1 MKIRTERAVPV
12 GPILL
17 GVAALLAL
25 LLALPGQTVATR
37 YLSDLFVILDSTYRV
52 ASGQVPSRDFH
63 TPLGP
68 LAYYIPALG
77 YELFGNLGRAMPTA
91 MALVTFG
98 LALPL
103 AHVLTS
109 RFRPVIAIPFGIFLL
124 LIVAVPINLG
134 ESITALSFAKYY
146 NRIGWAALGTLLVM
160 YLAPER
166 GQARQDL
173 LDMICA
179 AVLTLLMLYTKL
191 TYGAVALGFLL
202 FMLADP
208 RQRRWSA
215 GAIGITLVTALVI
228 EAFWRSSLAHLADLR
243 MALDVSGLLRG
254 TWGQITDHILFNLND
269 YVLLGLFAGMA
280 LRQTRSI
287 RDALFY
293 GYCAVA
299 GFLIINH
306 NFQAWGIISLHA
318 AAAVAAE
325 SILRAQERQSP
336 NADEHR
342 WSTMAGAKL
351 LFLAVVLPTIVHCM
365 AALGLHTI
373 AAATRAGEPVGLA
386 RLEQVRLANL
396 WTWNDY
402 DTATPYLATLRDGVE
417 ALSGLDR
424 KPAGILV
431 LDLANPFSMALGAP
445 PPKGDTPWLQWERTL
460 NGTAH
465 IPAETLL
472 AGVQIVMEPKLAGDS
487 NPAQSQ
493 SQSLQSLY
501 GSYIASNFDVARE
514 TDHWKIHRRRQLPV
528 PQATLDEAG
537 RS

>member
-1 MKIRTERAVPV
+1 MKIWTERTAPV

-17 GVAALLAL
+17 GMAALFAL
-25 LLALPGQTVATR
+25 LLALPGQTVATK
-37 YLSDLFVILDSTYRV
+37 YLNDLFVILDSTYRV
-52 ASGQVPSRDFH
+52 ASGQVPNRDFH

-68 LAYYIPALG
+68 LAYYIPVLG
-77 YELFGNLGRAMPTA
+77 YELFGTLGRAMPTA
-91 MALVTFG
+91 MALATFG

-109 RFRPVIAIPFGIFLL
+109 RLRPVIAIPFGIFLL

-160 YLAPER
+160 YLAPMR
-166 GQARQDL
+166 SQARQDA

-179 AVLTLLMLYTKL
+179 AALTLLMLYTKL
-191 TYGAVALGFLL
+191 TYGVVALGFLL
-202 FMLADP
+202 FMLTDP

-243 MALDVSGLLRG
+243 MALDVGGFLRG
-254 TWGQITDHILFNLND
+254 TWGQITDHILFNLTD
-269 YVLLGLFAGMA
+269 YVLLGLFAGLA
-280 LRQTRSI
+280 LRETRSI

-293 GYCAVA
+293 GYCAVT

-325 SILRAQERQSP
+325 TILRVQERQAT
-336 NADEHR
+336 NIDEHR
-342 WSTMAGAKL
+342 WSMTAGAKL
-351 LFLAVVLPTIVHCM
+351 LFLAVVLPTIVHCA
-365 AALGLHTI
+365 AALGLHTVT
-373 AAATRAGEPVGLA
+373 ASARAGEPVGLP

-402 DTATPYLATLRDGVE
+402 DAAAPYLATLRDGVE

-424 KPAGILV
+424 RPAGILV
-431 LDLANPFSMALGAP
+431 LDVGNPFSMALGAS

-460 NGTAH
+460 SGKSH

-472 AGVQIVMEPKLAGDS
+472 ANVQIVMEPKPAGDS

-493 SQSLQSLY
+493 SQSLQALY
-501 GSYIASNFDVARE
+501 GPYIASNFDVARE
-514 TDHWKIHRRRQLPV
+514 TDHWKLYRRRQPTA
-528 PQATLDEAG
+528 PQAALDEAG